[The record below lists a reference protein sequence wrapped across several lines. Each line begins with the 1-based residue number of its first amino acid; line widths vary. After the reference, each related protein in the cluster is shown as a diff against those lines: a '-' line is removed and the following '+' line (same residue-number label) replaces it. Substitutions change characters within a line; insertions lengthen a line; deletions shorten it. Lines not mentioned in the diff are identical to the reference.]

1 MSAVPEASTRPVMPV
16 VATLLFGSVARSDHV
31 EASDTDL
38 LMVNLDDET
47 RHVSVGHASLFL
59 YPWLRLKLDAQEGDL
74 FACHLAYEAK
84 AIIDPE
90 GYLPKL
96 KESFRF
102 KSDYQSEIARATE
115 LGWFLARFGEGLN
128 SALQAKR
135 ILWCVRTILIA
146 RSAELRDPVFAPHLL
161 AARAKSEA
169 ARELLSKRHDQRDD
183 AALRRSLRMFLM
195 QETKAEPFHK
205 QAGRAA
211 FARRFRETSNKVAL
225 QTLRQEENSRT
236 GYD

>member
-1 MSAVPEASTRPVMPV
+1 MSV

-31 EASDTDL
+31 EGSDTDL

-47 RHVSVGHASLFL
+47 RHVTVGHASVFL
-59 YPWLRLKLDAQEGDL
+59 YPWLRLKLDAKDGDL

-84 AIIDPE
+84 AIFDPQ

-96 KESFRF
+96 KKSFRF
-102 KSDYQSEIARATE
+102 KPDYQSEVAQATE

-128 SALQAKR
+128 PALQAKR

-146 RSAELRDPVFAPHLL
+146 RSAELRAPVFAPQLL

-169 ARELLSKRHDQRDD
+169 ARELLSKRHDQRND
-183 AALRRSLRMFLM
+183 AVLRHLLRTFLM
-195 QETKAEPFHK
+195 EETKAESFHK

-225 QTLRQEENSRT
+225 QTLLQEENSRI

>member
-1 MSAVPEASTRPVMPV
+1 MPV
-16 VATLLFGSVARSDHV
+16 VATLLFGSVARSDNA
-31 EASDTDL
+31 EGSDTDL

-47 RHVSVGHASLFL
+47 RHISVGHASVFL
-59 YPWLRLKLDAQEGDL
+59 YPWIRLKLDAEEGDL
-74 FACHLAYEAK
+74 FACHLALEAK
-84 AIIDPE
+84 AIFDPE

-102 KSDYQSEIARATE
+102 KSNYQSEIARATE

-128 SALQAKR
+128 PALQAKR

-146 RSAELRDPVFAPHLL
+146 RSAELRDPVFAPGLL
-161 AARAKSEA
+161 AERTKSGA
-169 ARELLSKRHDQRDD
+169 ARELLSKRHDRRDD
-183 AALRRSLRMFLM
+183 AALRHSLREFLKE
-195 QETKAEPFHK
+195 ETTVESFHE

-211 FARRFRETSNKVAL
+211 FTRRFRETSNKVAL
-225 QTLRQEENSRT
+225 QTLRQEEGSRT